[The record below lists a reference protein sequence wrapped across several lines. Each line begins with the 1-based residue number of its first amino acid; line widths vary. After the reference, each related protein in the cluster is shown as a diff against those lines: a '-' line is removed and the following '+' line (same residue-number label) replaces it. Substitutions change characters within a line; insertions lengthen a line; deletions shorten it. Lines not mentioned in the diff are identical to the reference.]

1 MVGVGVAVAVAVGVA
16 VGVGVTMSDFSW
28 SYSAY
33 SSAVTCLRKFK
44 LCYVDKIVVDGPE
57 SSDLIFG
64 SALHSAINAVL
75 TGADGQATFE
85 LYWLSYKDKDVTY
98 GRFDWKQ
105 LANLGA
111 EFIRK
116 FQKLHAPRYTIEF
129 AEKRLYGEYR
139 GVRCEGTLDYYGL
152 YDSNMSLRD
161 FKTSGRNYE
170 FDKAYCALQLY
181 LYAYLYKQNFPAARI
196 DTLGYTVFNKGTGS
210 IQDLTW
216 DFDEKRM
223 YEALDNLVNYAYI
236 LGPNGIS
243 DPKLNMNYPKN
254 YNSCLDYNRKCQ
266 FFDKCH
272 GSKNET

>member
-1 MVGVGVAVAVAVGVA
+1 
-16 VGVGVTMSDFSW
+16 MSDFSW

-33 SSAVTCLRKFK
+33 SSAVRCLRHFK

-57 SSDLIFG
+57 SSDLLFG

-75 TGADGQATFE
+75 TGQDGQAVFE
-85 LYWLSYKDKDVTY
+85 LYWLSYKDKDVQY

-116 FQKLHAPRYTIEF
+116 FVKMHADNYKLEF

-139 GVRCEGTLDYYGL
+139 GVRIEGTPDYYGS
-152 YDSNMSLRD
+152 YKGISSLRD

-170 FDKAYCALQLY
+170 SAKSDCATQLY
-181 LYAYLYKQNFPAARI
+181 LYSYLCIENGVGKPEC
-196 DTLGYTVFNKGTGS
+196 LGYTVFNKGTGS

-216 DFDEKRM
+216 EFDESKM
-223 YEALDNLVNYAYI
+223 YEALDNLVAYC
-236 LGPNGIS
+236 GGME
-243 DPKLNMNYPKN
+243 LNFGNVFTDKYPKN
-254 YNSCLDYNRKCQ
+254 YNACLDYNRKCD
-266 FFDKCH
+266 FFAICH
-272 GSKNET
+272 GKSDENK